1 MRPEN
6 GSGGRRQGPLAGLK
20 IVEMDG
26 IGPAPM
32 CAMVLADAG
41 AEVIRIDRPSPS
53 GLGIDKPV
61 RFDLL
66 ARSRRSVA
74 IDLKHPDGIALV
86 LDLVRGADALI
97 EGFRPGTMERLGLGP
112 DVCFA
117 ARPSLVYG
125 RVTGWGQTGP
135 LAHAAGHDLNYIA
148 LSGALHATGR
158 AGAPPTPP
166 LNLVGDFGGGAM
178 YLAFGVV
185 AALLHARQSGVGQVV
200 DAAMVEGATNLMTMF
215 YGLHGAGMQTDERGR
230 NLLDS
235 GAPHYDVYE
244 CADGLWLSVAPIE
257 GKFRQ
262 ILLARMGIDPATLP
276 DMRDPAAW
284 PAAKAALAAHFRAKT
299 RAEWCALLEGTDAC
313 VAPVLSLAEA
323 PGHHHNVERE
333 SFVTVDGVVQPGP
346 APRFSA
352 TPSGVPTAPEAAG
365 ASTEAVLGDWGIPPE
380 RIAAL
385 LAAGAIGA
393 RAPATS

>member
-1 MRPEN
+1 V
-6 GSGGRRQGPLAGLK
+6 
-20 IVEMDG
+20 IEMAG

-32 CAMVLADAG
+32 CAMLLADAG
-41 AEVIRIDRPSPS
+41 AEVLRIDRPSPS

-74 IDLKHPDGIALV
+74 VDLKHPDGIALV

-112 DVCFA
+112 DVCLE

-135 LAHAAGHDLNYIA
+135 LAQAAGHDLNYIA

-166 LNLVGDFGGGAM
+166 LNLVGDFGGGAL
-178 YLAFGVV
+178 YLAFGVL
-185 AALLHARQSGVGQVV
+185 AALLHARQTGTGQVV
-200 DAAMVEGATNLMTMF
+200 DAAMVEGAANLMTMF
-215 YGLHGAGMQTDERGR
+215 YGFHAAGIHSDERGA

-244 CADGLWLSVAPIE
+244 CADGLYLSVAPIE

-262 ILLARMGIDPATLP
+262 VLFERLGLDAASRPDLDDPAS
-276 DMRDPAAW
+276 W
-284 PAAKAALAAHFRAKT
+284 PHGKAVLAAKFREKT

-323 PGHHHNVERE
+323 PVHPHNAARGT
-333 SFVTVDGVVQPGP
+333 FVSVDGVIQPGP

-352 TPSGVPTAPEAAG
+352 TPCDPPVAPEAAG
-365 ASTEAVLGDWGIPPE
+365 ASTEAALRDWGIAPD
-380 RIAAL
+380 RIEAL
-385 LAAGAIGA
+385 LGFAAIGA
-393 RAPATS
+393 SAVSNEV